1 LSQSSP
7 SSTQLLKLSGVKK
20 SFGGLIAVNNLSFD
34 VGDKEIVG
42 LIGPNGAGKTT
53 VFNIITGMNKR
64 DSGNIS
70 FLGTNIVGK
79 KPHVIARLGI
89 ARTFQTVR
97 PFARMTV
104 IENAMMGSLFGK
116 DHTLS
121 VGAARERAFQI
132 LSFTD
137 LATKAET
144 LAANLTLAE
153 QRRLELARA
162 IATQPRLLMLDEVMA
177 GLNLTEISET
187 LELLFRLNRE
197 MQISI
202 LVIEHVMKAVMKLCS
217 RIIVI
222 DHGSTIAE
230 GTPQEVVA
238 NEDVIIAYMGDKK
251 GGSPKPEEN

>member
-1 LSQSSP
+1 
-7 SSTQLLKLSGVKK
+7 VKK

-53 VFNIITGMNKR
+53 VFNIITGMHKP
-64 DSGNIS
+64 DSGNIT
-70 FLGTNIVGK
+70 FLGTDIVGK
-79 KPHVIARLGI
+79 KPHAIARLGI

-121 VGAARERAFQI
+121 VGTARERAFQI

-238 NEDVIIAYMGDKK
+238 NEDVIIAYMGDKREGAASRK
-251 GGSPKPEEN
+251 KTD